1 MIEYEIPLL
10 IVKIIANITLLFT
23 IFLTWKFKITPS
35 YCAPLFFVFNLSG
48 LFFLSVG
55 IKEEITTLITGASF
69 IIFVSYILIISFL
82 TDKYFQNKRRKTNE

>member
-1 MIEYEIPLL
+1 LIEYEIPLL

-82 TDKYFQNKRRKTNE
+82 TDKYFQNKKAKNK

>member
-10 IVKIIANITLLFT
+10 IVKIIANITLFLT

-69 IIFVSYILIISFL
+69 IIFVSYKCI
-82 TDKYFQNKRRKTNE
+82 